1 MAVIL
6 ILLGFDL
13 HGLLI
18 VIICFG
24 LALRTSY
31 FFIPFT
37 NRVIDRLGMQK
48 LFHVCAYPK
57 SEILL
62 DRYLTN

>member
-6 ILLGFDL
+6 ILLGFVL

-48 LFHVCAYPK
+48 LFHVCA
-57 SEILL
+57 
-62 DRYLTN
+62 